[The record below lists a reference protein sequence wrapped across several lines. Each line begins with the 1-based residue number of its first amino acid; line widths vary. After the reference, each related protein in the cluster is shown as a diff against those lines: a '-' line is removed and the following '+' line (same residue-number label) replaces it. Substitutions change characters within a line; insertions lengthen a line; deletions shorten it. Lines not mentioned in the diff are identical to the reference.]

1 MDDFDLLNN
10 KIKEKN
16 NNKNTNKINY
26 QNLINTEHE
35 IPFKETTFDYISPE
49 IFYSLTDFN
58 IINNCYQL
66 VLRRSPDLE
75 SLKLYQSQLDNGLPA
90 LMILFD
96 LSRSQEG
103 HNLGI
108 PLKNFSLARCLYYL
122 AKITK
127 KFGLHIPI
135 WKLLSKLDNYYKNS
149 FKKAFLQS
157 QINNDNYYKRVELLE
172 IKIHQ
177 LINHQHE
184 FDQELRL
191 MFDDI
196 KKSVSECQTSQA
208 LMRSIY
214 NQNSLRLE
222 PSLINKPSTLAT
234 SVQDA
239 IEKYYLVFEDF
250 YRGNSDEIKKG
261 FNDYK
266 NIIIKL
272 PRSNVCALDIG
283 CGRGEWLLWLK
294 DQGIFATGIDS
305 NSAMVQH
312 CLQRELIVEHVDLLN
327 YLSSVP
333 NKSVRLVTS
342 FHVIEH
348 LSFDVLF
355 IMMQEIF
362 RILIPGGI
370 MILETPNPE
379 NVLVASHTFYHDFS
393 HRAPITPTSIE
404 FLAKYHGFIDTQILR
419 RNPYPDRDRVIGSD
433 PLTERVNGHFC
444 SFQDFALIAH
454 APY

>member
-1 MDDFDLLNN
+1 MDDFDLLIN

-16 NNKNTNKINY
+16 NNKISY
-26 QNLINTEHE
+26 QNLIKTEQE
-35 IPFKETTFDYISPE
+35 IPFKEITFDYISPE

-58 IINNCYQL
+58 VINNCYQL
-66 VLRRSPDLE
+66 VLRRPPDLK

-103 HNLGI
+103 HNLGV

-135 WKLLSKLDNYYKNS
+135 WKLLCKLDNYYKNS
-149 FKKAFLQS
+149 FKNSILQS
-157 QINNDNYYKRVELLE
+157 HINNDNYYKRVELLE
-172 IKIHQ
+172 LKIHQ

-196 KKSVSECQTSQA
+196 RKSINECQTSQA

-222 PSLINKPSTLAT
+222 PSLVNKTSILAT
-234 SVQDA
+234 SVQEE

-272 PRSNVCALDIG
+272 PRSNISALDIG

-294 DQGIFATGIDS
+294 DQGILATGIDS

-312 CLQRELIVEHVDLLN
+312 CLQRELIVEHADLLN
-327 YLSSVP
+327 YLSRVP
-333 NKSVRLVTS
+333 NKSVCLVTS

-355 IMMQEIF
+355 TMMQEIF

-419 RNPYPDRDRVIGSD
+419 RNPYPDKDRVIGSD